1 MLSSHRTQGWRDTSP
16 TLARWALALI
26 LMIIIGCRGEV
37 VPNPPPLRPLLHTQA
52 PRGTDRAVAG
62 FEEWQDPNVDPTAW
76 PTEFQTS
83 AITQTE
89 AAVPG
94 PSMTPE
100 ALILDVYAALT
111 LGDEERLRSHLF
123 EPDTLAVA
131 SRMNADTAQRTS
143 DEIADSTQ
151 DTFDVFTFGSPSDA
165 RAGGLAAILQTGQLV
180 VGRGRN
186 IDGSASSER
195 ETPIMHWGSEL
206 TFSIRNT
213 DIEFVL
219 RFPNLLQDEA
229 GIWRLRAAP
238 RVDTRFRTYRNL
250 GLDLKPELMDVEHA
264 AIPLG
269 VGNYWHYRTRL
280 PGAPAE
286 DGDSYGVLTRDGY
299 RDAVTEVTDHGSY
312 RVIRLRRMF
321 DDPSRQSERFSYLV
335 TPRRL
340 YVCTRECVRR
350 ASSFEWVLTY
360 AGQQTPVLVFPLQFG
375 EGWGVG
381 GEPGRDNNNY
391 RVDPEPQIVSVP
403 AGNFDDA
410 YEISRSTTRGRLEA
424 FFVPGIGFIMRRT
437 ASTVET
443 QLEELIAFRILP

>member
-1 MLSSHRTQGWRDTSP
+1 MF
-16 TLARWALALI
+16 I
-26 LMIIIGCRGEV
+26 LMSVIACRGNVEAT
-37 VPNPPPLRPLLHTQA
+37 PPLLRPLLHTQA
-52 PRGTDRAVAG
+52 PRGTDRTVLG
-62 FEEWQDPNVDPTAW
+62 FEEWQDPNTDPTAW

-83 AITQTE
+83 VVLHGE

-100 ALILDVYAALT
+100 ALVLDVYAALT
-111 LGDEERLRSHLF
+111 LGDEARLRSHLF
-123 EPDTLAVA
+123 DPTSLAVA
-131 SRMNADTAQRTS
+131 SRMNADTAQRTA

-151 DTFDVFTFGSPSDA
+151 DAFEVFTFGSPSDA
-165 RAGGLAAILQTGQLV
+165 RAGGLGALLQTGQLV
-180 VGRGRN
+180 IGRGRN
-186 IDGSASSER
+186 VDGSASSED
-195 ETPIMHWGSEL
+195 EIPIMHWGSEL

-219 RFPNLLQDEA
+219 RFPNLLQDES
-229 GIWRLRAAP
+229 GVWRLRAAP

-264 AIPLG
+264 SIPLG

-280 PGAPAE
+280 PGVSSE
-286 DGDSYGVLTRDGY
+286 DGDSYGLLTRDGY
-299 RDAVTEVTDHGSY
+299 RDAVTEVMDHGGY

-321 DDPSRQSERFSYLV
+321 DDPARQAERFSYLL

-340 YVCTRECVRR
+340 YICERECVRR

-360 AGQQTPVLVFPLQFG
+360 AAQRTPVLVLPLQFG
-375 EGWGVG
+375 GGWGVG
-381 GEPGRDNNNY
+381 GEPDRDNNY
-391 RVDPEPQIVSVP
+391 RVDPEPQIVGVP

-410 YEISRSTTRGRLEA
+410 YEIARSTTRGRQTA
-424 FFVPGIGFIMRRT
+424 FFVPGIGFVMRRT

>member
-1 MLSSHRTQGWRDTSP
+1 MWLPHRTQGWRVASLLRTLWISTVVLISVTACRSEP
-16 TLARWALALI
+16 TP
-26 LMIIIGCRGEV
+26 E
-37 VPNPPPLRPLLHTQA
+37 PPPLRPLLHTQA
-52 PRGTDRAVAG
+52 PRGTDRSVSG
-62 FEEWQDPNVDPTAW
+62 YEEWQDPNSDPTAW

-83 AITQTE
+83 VAPQGE

-94 PSMTPE
+94 PAMTPE

-111 LGDEERLRSHLF
+111 LGDAERLRSHLF
-123 EPDTLAVA
+123 APDSLAVA
-131 SRMNADTAQRTS
+131 SHMNADTAQRTA
-143 DEIADSTQ
+143 DEIEDSTQ
-151 DTFDVFTFGSPSDA
+151 NTFNVFNHGSPSDA

-186 IDGSASSER
+186 LDGSASSE
-195 ETPIMHWGSEL
+195 EEVPIMHWGSEL

-219 RFPNLLQDEA
+219 RFPNLLQDE
-229 GIWRLRAAP
+229 GGVWRLRAAP
-238 RVDTRFRTYRNL
+238 RIDTRFRTYRNL

-264 AIPLG
+264 SIPLG

-280 PGAPAE
+280 PGAPTE
-286 DGDSYGVLTRDGY
+286 EGDSYGVLTRDGY
-299 RDAVTEVTDHGSY
+299 RDAVIEVMDYGGY

-321 DDPSRQSERFSYLV
+321 DDPSRQAERFSYLL

-340 YVCTRECVRR
+340 YICNRECVRR
-350 ASSFEWVLTY
+350 ASRFEWVLTY
-360 AGQQTPVLVFPLQFG
+360 AAQRTPVLVLPLELG
-375 EGWGVG
+375 GGWGVG
-381 GEPGRDNNNY
+381 GEPDRDNNY
-391 RVDPEPQIVSVP
+391 RVDPEPQVVGVP

-410 YEISRSTTRGRLEA
+410 YEITRSTTRGRQAA
-424 FFVPGIGFIMRRT
+424 FFVPGIGFVMRRN